1 MLNLIHVFDA
11 VAGNANVTAAA
22 TEAAEQTNKTASWI
36 PTLIMILAMVGIFY
50 FMIIRP
56 QKKRDNQAKEMRNS
70 IKVGDEIVTI
80 GGICG
85 KVTNVKDDTGTILS
99 SVKQDDVPE
108 NRHCFRRF
116 QRRRINNHLLPA

>member
-1 MLNLIHVFDA
+1 MLNMIHVLDAAADVA
-11 VAGNANVTAAA
+11 VATSTAAD
-22 TEAAEQTNKTASWI
+22 QNGNKSGSWI
-36 PTLIMILAMVGIFY
+36 PTLVMIIAMVAIFY

-85 KVTNVKDDTGTILS
+85 RVTNVKDDTITILS
-99 SVKQDDVPE
+99 SESKMTFLKTAVASVESKDDDE
-108 NRHCFRRF
+108 E
-116 QRRRINNHLLPA
+116 

>member
-1 MLNLIHVFDA
+1 MLNMIHVLD
-11 VAGNANVTAAA
+11 VAADVTGAVTAA
-22 TEAAEQTNKTASWI
+22 TENPNKTNNGSWI
-36 PTLIMILAMVGIFY
+36 PTLIMIVAMVAIFY

-85 KVTNVKDDTGTILS
+85 KVTNVKDDTITILS
-99 SVKQDDVPE
+99 SESKMTFLKTAVASVESKDDE
-108 NRHCFRRF
+108 E
-116 QRRRINNHLLPA
+116 

>member
-56 QKKRDNQAKEMRNS
+56 QKKRENQAKEMRNS

-85 KVTNVKDDTGTILS
+85 KVTNVKDDTVTILS
-99 SVKQDDVPE
+99 SESKMTFLKTAIASVDSKE
-108 NRHCFRRF
+108 EE
-116 QRRRINNHLLPA
+116 

>member
-70 IKVGDEIVTI
+70 IKV
-80 GGICG
+80 
-85 KVTNVKDDTGTILS
+85 KDDTVTILS
-99 SVKQDDVPE
+99 SESKMTFLKTAIASVDSKE
-108 NRHCFRRF
+108 EE
-116 QRRRINNHLLPA
+116 